1 MQEKI
6 HFKASFKEIVV
17 ILFKNSK
24 NIRVLFPLELF
35 FVAVDGFVASRL
47 PVLLKFF
54 VDGIQ
59 QNADIFIKEKLV
71 LGIIF
76 SLTMAFSW
84 YISAV
89 IQHYLKEKISTNIMI
104 NVQSSLYSHLQN
116 LSLDFYQNTY
126 IGEITTRLTNDIYQS
141 IKELYAAFMHSIWIL
156 FMLVPSIFTMIKFNV
171 NFFWIFF
178 VFMIVFG
185 ILLNIIM
192 PVIRKKER
200 SVQDQRGK
208 INAKITEHIYSMSLI
223 KAFAKEKESS
233 DTMKKEFKFFLSKA
247 LTSAKLQIF
256 FNDFLNMFVTY
267 LAPTMLL
274 CLGVYMRLTTG
285 ELVAFFSYWNIAG
298 ARVRSI
304 IEISNRIFIAIASF
318 DRVIEFFKKSPL
330 VKDDSA
336 AKPISIAGGGIKFT
350 NVNFKYPLDE
360 KMIIQNL
367 NLDIKE
373 KTRVGLVGQ
382 SGAGKTTILNLIL
395 RFYDPVAGTIC
406 IDDNDIKGVQ
416 QKTLRQNIGVV
427 LQDTILLNGTIKENM
442 LFVKPEAGEYEIID
456 ALKKAQIW
464 DYIQKLPDGI
474 NTTVGERGVKLSGGQ
489 RQRLSIARVFLKD
502 PAILLFDEATSS
514 IDSKTEHDI
523 YKTMQKLLKSRT
535 SVIITHRL
543 STIHECDQIVVLD
556 KGHVIDIGRH
566 KELYSRCDLYKK
578 LCEQQSFN

>member
-1 MQEKI
+1 MQKKI
-6 HFKASFKEIVV
+6 HFKASFKEIAV

-24 NIRVLFPLELF
+24 KIRVLFPLELF
-35 FVAVDGFVASRL
+35 FVAIDGFVASRL

-59 QNADIFIKEKLV
+59 KDIDLFLKEKLII
-71 LGIIF
+71 GIIL
-76 SLTMAFSW
+76 SLAMAFSW
-84 YISAV
+84 YISAM

-141 IKELYAAFMHSIWIL
+141 IKELYFAFMHTIWIL
-156 FMLVPSIFTMIKFNV
+156 FMLVPSVYTMIKFNV

-178 VFMIVFG
+178 VFMLVFG
-185 ILLNIIM
+185 VLLKTIM

-200 SVQDQRGK
+200 NVQDQRGN

-223 KAFAKEKESS
+223 KAFAKESETAE
-233 DTMKKEFKFFLSKA
+233 TMKKEFNLFLSKA
-247 LTSAKLQIF
+247 LTSARTQII

-267 LAPTMLL
+267 LAPTLLL
-274 CLGVYMRLTTG
+274 CLGVVMRLTTG
-285 ELVAFFSYWNIAG
+285 ELVAFFSYWTIAG

-330 VKDDSA
+330 VKDDSTA
-336 AKPISIAGGGIKFT
+336 RPISITKGSITFR

-360 KMIIQNL
+360 KMIINNL
-367 NLDIKE
+367 NLKIKE

-395 RFYDPVAGTIC
+395 RFYDPVSGTIY
-406 IDDNDIKGVQ
+406 IDEDDIKSVQ

-442 LFVKPEAGEYEIID
+442 LFVKPDASDQEIID
-456 ALKKAQIW
+456 SLKKAQIW
-464 DYIQKLPDGI
+464 DYLQMLPEGI

-514 IDSKTEHDI
+514 VDSQTEHDI
-523 YKTMQKLLKSRT
+523 YKTMQELLKSRT

-543 STIHECDQIVVLD
+543 STIFECDQIVVLD
-556 KGHVIDIGRH
+556 KGKVIDIGSH

-578 LCEQQSFN
+578 LCDQQNFN